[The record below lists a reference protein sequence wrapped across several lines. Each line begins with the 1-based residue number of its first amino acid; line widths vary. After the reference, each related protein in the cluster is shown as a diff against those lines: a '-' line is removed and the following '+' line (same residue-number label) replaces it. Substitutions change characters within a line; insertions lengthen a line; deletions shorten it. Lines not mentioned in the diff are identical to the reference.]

1 MVRNHNS
8 LDVDVVAVTE
18 AGRRFLLG
26 SVRHGAGRTFFL
38 PPAVTDGNSRFR
50 LKVYS
55 IDRLAGPAPVVRAP
69 RIEAAVLGLIQKFGR
84 YRITTKIGEGGMEVV
99 YRAHDERLDRDVAV
113 KVLHETVAQD
123 EERRDKK
130 EGGER

>member
-1 MVRNHNS
+1 M
-8 LDVDVVAVTE
+8 AAE
-18 AGRRFLLG
+18 EP
-26 SVRHGAGRTFFL
+26 RTM
-38 PPAVTDGNSRFR
+38 PD
-50 LKVYS
+50 
-55 IDRLAGPAPVVRAP
+55 
-69 RIEAAVLGLIQKFGR
+69 LIGITLGR